1 MIDLNVCVQSC
12 RLRGGSGLQTGDAGS
27 RSDAQT
33 GGHVADQAQLSHGDR
48 FDYLS
53 KDLEDK

>member
-1 MIDLNVCVQSC
+1 MCVQSC
-12 RLRGGSGLQTGDAGS
+12 RLRGGSGFQAGDAGS

-48 FDYLS
+48 FSYLPN
-53 KDLEDK
+53 DLEDK